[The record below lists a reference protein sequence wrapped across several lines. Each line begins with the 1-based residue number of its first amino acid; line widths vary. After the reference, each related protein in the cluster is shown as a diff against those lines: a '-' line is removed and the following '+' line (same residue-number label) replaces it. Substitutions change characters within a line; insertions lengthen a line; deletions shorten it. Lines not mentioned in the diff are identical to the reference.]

1 MLENITVVFQFENII
16 MAVYIFEELTGF
28 LTASERDVSFVAH
41 VDWYSPQ
48 LLLPWSTL
56 VL

>member
-1 MLENITVVFQFENII
+1 MLENITVVFQDENII
-16 MAVYIFEELTGF
+16 MAINIFEEFNGF

-48 LLLPWSTL
+48 LLRSWSTV

>member
-1 MLENITVVFQFENII
+1 MLENITLVFQNKNII
-16 MAVYIFEELTGF
+16 MAVNIFEELNSF
-28 LTASERDVSFVAH
+28 LTASERDVFCVAH

-48 LLLPWSTL
+48 LLWFWSTV